1 MNNFSFKRLGQYAK
15 AEMCSNRKMIYL
27 LLSSAL
33 AYFMIVFYINHL
45 ATNSDVLVGSMRS
58 IIGPIGFSWA
68 AVVIFTIVFTSTS
81 FRNYFN
87 KGYNSAAIMLPVS
100 QAEKFVFTLVLYTF
114 VVPITLI
121 IIGYLT
127 SLGWSAAYGLDNPF
141 FTLINY
147 KGTGLTI
154 IISAV
159 SSLSCFFFGGVFFR
173 RNQFLLTMLCSAI
186 FSLSVAYII
195 YLLNLVGVDFD
206 GLGYWFAG
214 LFSKYDP
221 ETILEIMQYI
231 SAGFNLIVIA
241 MFWTLSWMRFRKLQ
255 ITK

>member
-15 AEMCSNRKMIYL
+15 AEMCCNRKMIYL
-27 LLSSAL
+27 LMSSAL
-33 AYFMIVFYINHL
+33 AYFMIVFYINYL
-45 ATNSDVLVGSMRS
+45 ATNSDALVGSMRS
-58 IIGPIGFSWA
+58 IDIPIGFSWA
-68 AVVIFTIVFTSTS
+68 AIVIFTGVFISTS

-100 QAEKFVFTLVLYTF
+100 QAEKFVFSLVLYTF

-121 IIGYLT
+121 IIGYLA
-127 SLGWSAAYGLDNPF
+127 SLGWSTAYGLDNPF
-141 FTLINY
+141 FIIINSN
-147 KGTGLTI
+147 GTGLTVVSSI
-154 IISAV
+154 

-173 RNQFLLTMLCSAI
+173 RNQFLLTMLCSVI
-186 FSLSVAYII
+186 FALSIAYII
-195 YLLNLVGVDFD
+195 YLLNLAGVDFE
-206 GLGYWFAG
+206 GLVYWFTG